1 MKWDWLRND
10 WLVILVIIL
19 GTVLMVAA
27 SQSVQAAPAA
37 DGVVFCTKTA
47 TTGPIDI
54 WLCEPDLGPSFII
67 NSVGFMQVVD

>member
-1 MKWDWLRND
+1 MKQALIM
-10 WLVILVIIL
+10 LGIYVVIGLL
-19 GTVLMVAA
+19 TVGGLYLFVPP
-27 SQSVQAAPAA
+27 VQAAPVS